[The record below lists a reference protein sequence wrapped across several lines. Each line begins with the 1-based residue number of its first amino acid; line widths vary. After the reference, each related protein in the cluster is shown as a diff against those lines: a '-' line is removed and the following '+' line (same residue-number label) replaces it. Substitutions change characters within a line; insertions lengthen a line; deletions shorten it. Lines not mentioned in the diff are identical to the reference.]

1 MTEKT
6 VDARGLACP
15 QPVIL
20 TRKAM
25 QEGAERI
32 TVIVDSE
39 TAVVN
44 VTRMAQKAGWQVA
57 QERRDDAV
65 QLHLTAPAAAAA
77 EQPQEAPASAA
88 PAPAGPT
95 VLLVKSNRMGHG
107 EDELGEILIRGFF
120 HTLTEMEDVPEVFI
134 FLNSGVK
141 LTTEGSPVLDDLR
154 ALEERGVEIYSCGT
168 CLNYFGLTGA
178 LKVGAVSNMYSIV
191 ETLLSAGKVISP

>member
-1 MTEKT
+1 MMTKT

-25 QEGAERI
+25 QEGAGRI

-57 QERRDDAV
+57 QERQDNAV
-65 QLHLTAPAAAAA
+65 YLHLTAPAAA
-77 EQPQEAPASAA
+77 EQPQEAPAPAVS
-88 PAPAGPT
+88 APAGPT

-107 EDELGEILIRGFF
+107 DDELGEILIRGFF

-168 CLNYFGLTGA
+168 CLNFFGLTEA
-178 LKVGAVSNMYSIV
+178 LKVGAVSNMYSIG

>member
-1 MTEKT
+1 MMTEKI

-15 QPVIL
+15 QPVIMA
-20 TRKAM
+20 RNAM
-25 QEGAERI
+25 REGAGRI

-39 TAVVN
+39 TAVAN

-57 QERRDDAV
+57 QERRDNEV
-65 QLHLTAPAAAAA
+65 HLRLTPPTATA
-77 EQPQEAPASAA
+77 EQPQEAPAAA

-95 VLLVKSNRMGHG
+95 VLLVKSDRMGDG
-107 EDELGEILIRGFF
+107 DDQLGEILIRGFF
-120 HTLTEMEDVPEVFI
+120 HTLTEMEDAPAVMI

-168 CLNYFGLTGA
+168 CLNYFGLTES
-178 LKVGAVSNMYSIV
+178 LKVGAVSNMYAIA

>member
-1 MTEKT
+1 MMTEKI

-15 QPVIL
+15 QPVIMA
-20 TRKAM
+20 RNAM
-25 QEGAERI
+25 REGAVRI

-39 TAVVN
+39 TAVAN

-57 QERRDDAV
+57 QERRDNEV
-65 QLHLTAPAAAAA
+65 HLRLTPPAATA
-77 EQPQEAPASAA
+77 EQPQEAPASA

-95 VLLVKSNRMGHG
+95 VLLVKSNRMGRG
-107 EDELGEILIRGFF
+107 DDQLGEILIRGFF
-120 HTLTEMEDVPEVFI
+120 HTLTEIEDAPAVMI

-168 CLNYFGLTGA
+168 CLNYFGLTES
-178 LKVGAVSNMYSIV
+178 LKVGAVSNMYSIA

>member
-1 MTEKT
+1 MMTEKI

-15 QPVIL
+15 QPVIMA
-20 TRKAM
+20 RKAM
-25 QEGAERI
+25 QEGTGRI

-44 VTRMAQKAGWQVA
+44 VTRMAQKAGWQVV
-57 QERRDDAV
+57 QECRDSEV
-65 QLHLTAPAAAAA
+65 HLHLAAPTAAAP
-77 EQPQEAPASAA
+77 QPQEAPAPAA
-88 PAPAGPT
+88 LAPAGPT
-95 VLLVKSNRMGHG
+95 ILLVKSTHMGHG
-107 EDELGEILIRGFF
+107 DDQLGEILIRGFF
-120 HTLTEMEDVPEVFI
+120 HTLTEMDDAPAAII

-168 CLNYFGLTGA
+168 CLNYFGLTDSP
-178 LKVGAVSNMYSIV
+178 KVGTVSNMYSIV